1 MRLIIFGPPGA
12 GKGTYGKKISERY
25 GIPHIASGDLIR
37 EEIGKGTP
45 LGRKFKEYVEKGLL
59 GPDEDVI
66 ELVKERL
73 SLPDCSKGFILDG
86 FPRTLRQAET
96 LELLCPPDL
105 VLNLD
110 VGEEILVKRLSSR
123 RICSKCGAIY
133 NLVSLPPKEPGKCDR
148 CGGELYQRED
158 DKPEVIRK
166 RLEEYQKLTKPLL
179 DFYARKGIL
188 KTITLHE
195 EVGVEEGVAR
205 VMKVLE
211 GR

>member
-1 MRLIIFGPPGA
+1 
-12 GKGTYGKKISERY
+12 
-25 GIPHIASGDLIR
+25 
-37 EEIGKGTP
+37 
-45 LGRKFKEYVEKGLL
+45 
-59 GPDEDVI
+59 
-66 ELVKERL
+66 
-73 SLPDCSKGFILDG
+73 
-86 FPRTLRQAET
+86 
-96 LELLCPPDL
+96 
-105 VLNLD
+105 
-110 VGEEILVKRLSSR
+110 GEEILVKRLSSR